1 MDAAGLIIFPFN
13 ERGYIGDANDTFVSG
28 IYRGQSNTMNTP
40 ANYGIVIVFAA
51 VLGAVLQ
58 MYFPTKNMNASA
70 SWRLYWPGSEWTE
83 WVPF

>member
-70 SWRLYWPGSEWTE
+70 SWRLYWPGSEWIE